1 MKDIQSHKRVN
12 DILLG
17 PLERPVL
24 KWLAEHMPPWMTPD
38 LLTLIGISG
47 SLATFSG
54 YWLASLNRNFLWLA
68 SLGFV
73 INWFGDSLDGTVAR
87 YRHIER
93 PQYGFFLDHTVD
105 SVSMVLVF
113 TGLGLSGYVSFGV
126 ASMALV
132 GYLLMSIMV
141 YLSTAVNGR
150 YQISYA
156 RFGPTELRLIAI
168 IITTLL
174 YFGGNPSIHFPAGAI
189 SLGDLLCG
197 AIALLLFIFFIGSS
211 IRQARQL
218 DKIDTARLKFEEAK
232 KLSSRKSKTKVRQDS
247 AGKIEF

>member
-17 PLERPVL
+17 PLERPAL
-24 KWLAEHMPPWMTPD
+24 KWLAERMPSWMTPD
-38 LLTLIGISG
+38 ILTIIGVAG
-47 SLATFSG
+47 SLVTFG
-54 YWLASLNRNFLWLA
+54 AYWLASLNKNFLWLA

-156 RFGPTELRLIAI
+156 RFGPTELRLFAI
-168 IITTLL
+168 LITTLL
-174 YFGGNPSIHFPAGAI
+174 FFGGNPSIQFPAGAI
-189 SLGDLLCG
+189 SLGDLFCG
-197 AIALLLFIFFIGSS
+197 ALALLLFIFFIGSS
-211 IRQARQL
+211 VRQAREL
-218 DKIDTARLKFEEAK
+218 DKIDTARLKSQAAK
-232 KLSSRKSKTKVRQDS
+232 KLTGRKSKTKVRQDS
-247 AGKIEF
+247 AGRIEF